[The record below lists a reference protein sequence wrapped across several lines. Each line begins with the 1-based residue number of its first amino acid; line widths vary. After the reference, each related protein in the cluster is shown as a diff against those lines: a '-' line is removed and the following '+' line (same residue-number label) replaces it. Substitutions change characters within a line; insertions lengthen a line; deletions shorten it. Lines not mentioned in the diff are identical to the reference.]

1 MLTKKHQVDRF
12 PETVFERFQIL
23 VAMATG
29 VKTVLGPPENSE
41 LWDSKK
47 CRNANFEK
55 FWEC

>member
-41 LWDSKK
+41 L
-47 CRNANFEK
+47 
-55 FWEC
+55 